1 MDMIRLLIVVS
12 FISASGHAPCPTAK
26 LSQGPLGG
34 VAMSS
39 VDPGDRLLLL
49 RMRGGGHSC
58 EYVFFVC
65 PLLPDPVV
73 M

>member
-1 MDMIRLLIVVS
+1 MIRLLLVVS
-12 FISASGHAPCPTAK
+12 FISASGHATCPNAK

-34 VAMSS
+34 VAVSS
-39 VDPGDRLLLL
+39 VDTGDRLLLL

-58 EYVFFVC
+58 ENLFFVC
-65 PLLPDPVV
+65 LLLPDPVV